1 MLRDTQT
8 STRMLACAGV
18 RGEEDLHM
26 LLSWR
31 KRAFSLSLSL
41 SLSLASSLLFI
52 SPLSHTHSLRHTLTH
67 RDISVG
73 CQDSAY
79 GLESG
84 PKKGMKSTSRP
95 CRPSDWGGK
104 GGQRGAGRLGWV

>member
-41 SLSLASSLLFI
+41 SLSHFLSLVYLSSL
-52 SPLSHTHSLRHTLTH
+52 SHALSQTHTH
-67 RDISVG
+67 
-73 CQDSAY
+73 A
-79 GLESG
+79 
-84 PKKGMKSTSRP
+84 P
-95 CRPSDWGGK
+95 
-104 GGQRGAGRLGWV
+104 

>member
-26 LLSWR
+26 LLSWL

-41 SLSLASSLLFI
+41 SLASLSLVYLSSL
-52 SPLSHTHSLRHTLTH
+52 SHALSQTHTH
-67 RDISVG
+67 
-73 CQDSAY
+73 A
-79 GLESG
+79 
-84 PKKGMKSTSRP
+84 P
-95 CRPSDWGGK
+95 
-104 GGQRGAGRLGWV
+104 

>member
-26 LLSWR
+26 LLSWL

-41 SLSLASSLLFI
+41 SLASLSLVYLSSLTHA
-52 SPLSHTHSLRHTLTH
+52 LSQTHTH
-67 RDISVG
+67 
-73 CQDSAY
+73 A
-79 GLESG
+79 
-84 PKKGMKSTSRP
+84 P
-95 CRPSDWGGK
+95 
-104 GGQRGAGRLGWV
+104 

>member
-41 SLSLASSLLFI
+41 SLSLPLSCLSLL
-52 SPLSHTHSLRHTLTH
+52 SLTRTLADTHSRTVTFQ
-67 RDISVG
+67 SVVKTRPT
-73 CQDSAY
+73 
-79 GLESG
+79 GLNLDRRKE
-84 PKKGMKSTSRP
+84 
-95 CRPSDWGGK
+95 
-104 GGQRGAGRLGWV
+104 

>member
-31 KRAFSLSLSL
+31 KRAFSLTLSL
-41 SLSLASSLLFI
+41 SLSRFPLSCLSLL
-52 SPLSHTHSLRHTLTH
+52 SLTRTLSDTHSRTVTFQ
-67 RDISVG
+67 SVVKTRPT
-73 CQDSAY
+73 
-79 GLESG
+79 GLNLDRRKE
-84 PKKGMKSTSRP
+84 
-95 CRPSDWGGK
+95 
-104 GGQRGAGRLGWV
+104 

>member
-31 KRAFSLSLSL
+31 KRAFSLSL

-84 PKKGMKSTSRP
+84 PNEIN
-95 CRPSDWGGK
+95 
-104 GGQRGAGRLGWV
+104 

>member
-31 KRAFSLSLSL
+31 KRAFSLALSLSL
-41 SLSLASSLLFI
+41 SLSFSFSCL
-52 SPLSHTHSLRHTLTH
+52 SPLLSVTLSLRHTHTHTH

-73 CQDSAY
+73 CQ
-79 GLESG
+79 
-84 PKKGMKSTSRP
+84 
-95 CRPSDWGGK
+95 
-104 GGQRGAGRLGWV
+104 RLGLRA